1 MATVS
6 DSITRIRRV
15 LQDTDNT
22 NYEDNEISQY
32 FNDAVKY
39 LSRELGKWNSR
50 IGISNTTL
58 SYAEHEYSAS
68 LPSDFLTLAMT
79 EGGLP
84 RVFNASNNYDRLTM
98 VEPDKMDDWE
108 NEDNDD
114 DGTVTEFI
122 ITGTTMI
129 VHPRAKA
136 ATTIKIYY
144 HPLSSITDSSTTMPW
159 SSWFD
164 EPIEAFVIRQCRMR
178 SEMFNYSGA
187 DISDYERLKSHTWD
201 ILMMR
206 ENNYPRLMP
215 SSAVGWTT

>member
-1 MATVS
+1 MASVS
-6 DSITRIRRV
+6 TSITRIRRV
-15 LQDTDNT
+15 LQDESDT
-22 NYEDNEISQY
+22 NYNDNELYQY
-32 FNDAVKY
+32 FNDAIDY
-39 LSRELGKWNSR
+39 LSKELARWNSR
-50 IGISNTTL
+50 IGVSNTTL
-58 SYAEHEYSAS
+58 SYAEHAYSAS

-84 RVFNASNNYDRLTM
+84 RVFNASNNYDRLNM

-114 DGTVTEFI
+114 DGTVEEFI
-122 ITGTTMI
+122 ITGATMI

-144 HPLSSITDSSTTMPW
+144 HPLETITDDSSTMPW

-164 EPIEAFVIRQCRMR
+164 KPIEAFVIRQCRMR
-178 SEMFNYSGA
+178 SEMFSYSGA
-187 DISDYERLKSHTWD
+187 DVADYERLKSACWD

-215 SSAVGWTT
+215 AASVGWTS